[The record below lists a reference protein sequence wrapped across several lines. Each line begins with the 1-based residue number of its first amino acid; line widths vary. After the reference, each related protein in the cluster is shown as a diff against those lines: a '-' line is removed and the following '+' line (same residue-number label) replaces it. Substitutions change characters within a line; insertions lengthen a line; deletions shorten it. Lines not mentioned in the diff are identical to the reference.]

1 MELYISVMAGF
12 VLAAFLIAAE
22 LAALRKRLAGM
33 AAALENMRRSGQHFK
48 RIAAICGIAAFFLI
62 QPVVVALLVAAALG
76 QLDTNFSAH
85 LLREIA
91 PR

>member
-22 LAALRKRLAGM
+22 LAALRKRLAGV
-33 AAALENMRRSGQHFK
+33 AAALENMRRSGRHVK

-85 LLREIA
+85 LLREIS